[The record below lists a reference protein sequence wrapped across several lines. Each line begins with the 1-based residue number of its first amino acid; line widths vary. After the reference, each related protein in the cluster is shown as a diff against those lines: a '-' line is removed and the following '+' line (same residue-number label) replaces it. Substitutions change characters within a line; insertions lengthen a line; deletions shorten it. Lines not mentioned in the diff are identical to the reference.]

1 MNAFSKYFL
10 SFETIFNQVKLESNW
25 ELRSR
30 RWDPWC
36 FSIQYVFSDMLF
48 KQHATVFSVQLYIIH
63 HWMIRTSLLITI
75 LQICSMC
82 LFFFLSLT
90 RHPFYY
96 IKMQWF
102 KTGTCMLR
110 IILSNG
116 DEQTLFLRVE
126 IATWYSQFSNF
137 PRLL

>member
-1 MNAFSKYFL
+1 
-10 SFETIFNQVKLESNW
+10 
-25 ELRSR
+25 
-30 RWDPWC
+30 
-36 FSIQYVFSDMLF
+36 
-48 KQHATVFSVQLYIIH
+48 
-63 HWMIRTSLLITI
+63 MIGTSLLITI

-82 LFFFLSLT
+82 LFYFILSLT

-102 KTGTCMLR
+102 KTGICMLR
-110 IILSNG
+110 IIHSNG

-137 PRLL
+137 PKLLQSIAIPNNYRLNTLKDSTKICLLFS

>member
-1 MNAFSKYFL
+1 MNDTNINVDNHIANL
-10 SFETIFNQVKLESNW
+10 FN
-25 ELRSR
+25 
-30 RWDPWC
+30 
-36 FSIQYVFSDMLF
+36 VF
-48 KQHATVFSVQLYIIH
+48 I
-63 HWMIRTSLLITI
+63 
-75 LQICSMC
+75 
-82 LFFFLSLT
+82 FFLSLT

-137 PRLL
+137 PKLLYSIAIRNNYRLNTLKDSTKNCLLIS